1 MSSDDTSGLPGYMK
15 LLTYSL
21 GSAALA
27 TLLSSAVCG
36 AGDLRV
42 HGLEQ
47 RISGG
52 PSELNLLFLILANSL
67 RIPRS
72 RRQLDVV

>member
-1 MSSDDTSGLPGYMK
+1 MILSRTPWLYETAYLFPWQRRSRHVAV
-15 LLTYSL
+15 L
-21 GSAALA
+21 GG
-27 TLLSSAVCG
+27 CG

-67 RIPRS
+67 RIPRL